1 MSEKLQT
8 GSEHSHGEHLA
19 ENSKELH
26 EQLREQREQAAEHE
40 RDQAEKNAEK
50 ARADIERLEKNNE
63 QDAKSPE
70 LSPAQKRKARVADR
84 KKLNTDLS
92 FKKTM
97 AETQSHMSGPSRAFS
112 KFIHIKPIEKASD
125 AIGNTVARPN
135 ALLSGAVF
143 AFLFTVAIYLWTKN
157 AGYPLSGFETMA
169 AFIIGYLV
177 GIIVDFVRIMITGKQ

>member
-8 GSEHSHGEHLA
+8 ESEHNQSEQLD

-26 EQLREQREQAAEHE
+26 KQLHERRDQSAEHE
-40 RDQAEKNAEK
+40 DNQEKNAEK
-50 ARADIERLEKNNE
+50 AREDIERIEKNSE
-63 QDAKSPE
+63 KEVKPLE
-70 LSPAQKRKARVADR
+70 LSPAEKRKTQVADR

-97 AETQSHMSGPSRAFS
+97 SEVQSHMSAPSRAFS
-112 KFIHIKPIEKASD
+112 KFIHAKPVEKASE
-125 AIGNTVARPN
+125 AVGNTIARPN

-143 AFLFTVAIYLWTKN
+143 AFIFTVAIYLWTKN

>member
-1 MSEKLQT
+1 MSEKLQS
-8 GSEHSHGEHLA
+8 GQEQGHAERLA
-19 ENSKELH
+19 ENAKELH
-26 EQLREQREQAAEHE
+26 EILQEKRELSAEHE
-40 RDQAEKNAEK
+40 RSRAEEAAEK
-50 ARADIERLEKNNE
+50 AREDIERLEK
-63 QDAKSPE
+63 DAEKDKVSVE
-70 LSPAQKRKARVADR
+70 LSPAEKRKATVADR
-84 KKLNTDLS
+84 RKLNTDLS

-97 AETQSHMSGPSRAFS
+97 TEAQSHMSAPSRAFS
-112 KFIHIKPIEKASD
+112 KLIHIKLVEKASE

-143 AFLFTVAIYLWTKN
+143 AFLFTVAIYVWTKN

>member
-1 MSEKLQT
+1 MSEKLNAENEH
-8 GSEHSHGEHLA
+8 GHSERLA

-26 EQLREQREQAAEHE
+26 EQLREQREQGAERE
-40 RDQAEKNAEK
+40 RNNAEQNVEK
-50 ARADIERLEKNNE
+50 AREEIDRIEKSGEKK
-63 QDAKSPE
+63 AKHLE
-70 LSPAQKRKARVADR
+70 LSPAEKRKAHVADR

-97 AETQSHMSGPSRAFS
+97 SEVRSHMSAPSRAFS
-112 KFIHIKPIEKASD
+112 KFIHIKPIEKASEVV
-125 AIGNTVARPN
+125 GNTVARPN
-135 ALLSGAVF
+135 ALLSGAIF
-143 AFLFTVAIYLWTKN
+143 AFIFTVAIYLWTKN